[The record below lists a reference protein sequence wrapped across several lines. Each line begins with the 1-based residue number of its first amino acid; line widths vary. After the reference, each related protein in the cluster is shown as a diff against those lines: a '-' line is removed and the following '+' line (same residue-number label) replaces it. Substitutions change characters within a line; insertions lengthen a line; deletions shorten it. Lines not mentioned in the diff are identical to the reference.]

1 MMYTDEEK
9 LASNRFSSIKSRVTY
24 PLEDFWSRKDFIN
37 WYTKQKECYYC
48 KSSIKDLQR
57 FYELDKSKRKLT
69 RKKGDWYNKI
79 PRWLFL
85 GVFL

>member
-1 MMYTDEEK
+1 MYTDEEK